1 MLVFRHSVIFI
12 EEQIIPRKGIN
23 MSDKVIGID
32 IGGTNLRGAL
42 VDSKGNILTRM
53 EILSEADQGI
63 DKLIN
68 NLASFIADISKGEE
82 VTNIGV
88 GIPGIIDSKDGIIT
102 EAPNILNVDDYPL
115 RSVLK
120 EKLGPDIKLVIEND
134 ANSAAVGEWWMGAA
148 KEVSSIIMITM
159 GTGVGGGIVLDG
171 ELWTGSGGMAGEIG
185 HITIYP
191 DGALCNCGN
200 YGCLESYASATAI
213 RRMVKDGLQDREL
226 NTVLRETTDN
236 VQIEDIPKIV
246 MEAASSGDEFSLSI
260 WKEVGVALGIG
271 IASLVN
277 LLNIEMVVIGGGV
290 SNAWDLFIDT
300 TYEEARK
307 RAFRAPMERASIKR
321 GSLRDDA
328 GILGSAYLAIHRRS

>member
-1 MLVFRHSVIFI
+1 
-12 EEQIIPRKGIN
+12 

-42 VDSKGNILTRM
+42 VDSNGNIHKRM

-63 DKLIN
+63 DRLID
-68 NLASFIADISKGEE
+68 NLANFIADISKGEK
-82 VTNIGV
+82 VTNVGV
-88 GIPGIIDSKDGIIT
+88 GIPGIIDSKNGIIT
-102 EAPNILNVDDYPL
+102 EAPNIMNVDNYPL

-120 EKLGPDIKLVIEND
+120 EKLGPDLNIVIEND
-134 ANSAAVGEWWMGAA
+134 TNSSAVGEWWIGAS
-148 KEVSSIIMITM
+148 KDVNSMIMITM

-171 ELWTGSGGMAGEIG
+171 KLWTGADGMAGEIG

-191 DGALCNCGN
+191 EGALCNCGN

-213 RRMVKDGLQDREL
+213 RRMVKAGLEDKSL
-226 NTVLRETTDN
+226 NTTLREATEN

-277 LLNIEMVVIGGGV
+277 LLNVEMVVIGGGV
-290 SNAWDLFIDT
+290 SNAWDLFIHT
-300 TYEEARK
+300 TYTEAKK
-307 RAFRAPMERASIKR
+307 RAFRAPMERATIER
-321 GSLRDDA
+321 ALLRDDA
-328 GILGSAYLAIHRRS
+328 GILGSVYLALHTRSYKEF

>member
-1 MLVFRHSVIFI
+1 
-12 EEQIIPRKGIN
+12 

-42 VDSKGNILTRM
+42 VDSKGNIHKRM
-53 EILSEADQGI
+53 EVLSEADQGI
-63 DKLIN
+63 NKLIE
-68 NLASFIADISKGEE
+68 NLANFIADISKGEK
-82 VTNIGV
+82 VANIGV

-102 EAPNILNVDDYPL
+102 EAPNISNVDNYPL

-120 EKLGPDIKLVIEND
+120 EKLGPNLNLVIEND
-134 ANSAAVGEWWMGAA
+134 ANCAAVGEWWMGAA
-148 KEVSSIIMITM
+148 KEVSSMIMITM

-171 ELWTGSGGMAGEIG
+171 ELWTGADGMAGEIG

-191 DGALCNCGN
+191 DGALCNCRN

-213 RRMVKDGLQDREL
+213 RRMVKEGLQDRNL
-226 NTVLRETTDN
+226 NTVLREATEN

-277 LLNIEMVVIGGGV
+277 LLNVEIVVIGGGV
-290 SNAWDLFIDT
+290 SNAWDLFMDAA
-300 TYEEARK
+300 YKEAHK
-307 RAFRAPMERASIKR
+307 RAFRAPIERAKIKR

-328 GILGSAYLAIHRRS
+328 GILGSVYLAIHRRS